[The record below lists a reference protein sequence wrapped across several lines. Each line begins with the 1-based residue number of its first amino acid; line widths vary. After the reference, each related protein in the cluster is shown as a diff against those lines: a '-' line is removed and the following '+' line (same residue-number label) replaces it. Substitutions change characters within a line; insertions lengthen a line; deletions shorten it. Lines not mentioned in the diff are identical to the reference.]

1 MIYYTTKDLISSKDY
16 KTILGVAIALLII
29 GFIILILSSKLLVC
43 VFFLGVSVFLTILAA
58 KMGSYAKSYISIY
71 NDRIEGVSIS
81 RSDVIITMR
90 YEDIKEVSISQDL
103 NKVIVYD
110 KYGNFT
116 FQAHNCAKTIADM
129 IYENQR
135 GLHFCPRCQKRF
147 NQAFCP
153 ICGYVAKSN

>member
-1 MIYYTTKDLISSKDY
+1 MIYTTKDLISGKDY
-16 KTILGVAIALLII
+16 KTIFGVAIALLII
-29 GFIILILSSKLLVC
+29 GFIILILFSNLLVC
-43 VFFLGVSVFLTILAA
+43 VYFLGVSVLLTILAA
-58 KMGSYAKSYISIY
+58 KMGSYSKSYISLY
-71 NDRIEGVSIS
+71 NDRIEGLSMS
-81 RSDVIITMR
+81 RSDVIITIR
-90 YEDIKEVSISQDL
+90 YEDIKKVSVSQDL